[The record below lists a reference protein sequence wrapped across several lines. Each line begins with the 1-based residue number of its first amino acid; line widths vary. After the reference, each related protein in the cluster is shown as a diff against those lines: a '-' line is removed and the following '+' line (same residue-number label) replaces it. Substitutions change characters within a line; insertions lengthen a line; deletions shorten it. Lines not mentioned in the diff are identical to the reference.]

1 MKSPSRAEPTPKP
14 LKPTP
19 ATSSDTSPRQMLSPP
34 PNSPLPPP
42 PSHANENVPIDGPTS
57 MFCDNESVTKNAS
70 VPESTLSKKHNAI
83 CYNKVRESVAAG
95 WIQVGWIRSENN
107 LADLFTKVLN
117 GQKRLE
123 LLEHMMT
130 RPSG

>member
-1 MKSPSRAEPTPKP
+1 M
-14 LKPTP
+14 
-19 ATSSDTSPRQMLSPP
+19 
-34 PNSPLPPP
+34 
-42 PSHANENVPIDGPTS
+42 PIDGPTS
-57 MFCDNESVTKNAS
+57 MFCENESVTKNAS

-83 CYNKVRESVAAG
+83 CYHKVRERVAAG

-130 RPSG
+130 RWSG